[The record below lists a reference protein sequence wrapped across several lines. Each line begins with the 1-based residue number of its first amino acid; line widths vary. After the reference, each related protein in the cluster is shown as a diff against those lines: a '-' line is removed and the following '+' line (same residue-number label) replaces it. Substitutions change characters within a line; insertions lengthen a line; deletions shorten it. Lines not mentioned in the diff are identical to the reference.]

1 MRPDVFDLQA
11 FYDGAEGHLAR
22 RLIQRALRRFWPDLE
37 RCRLLG
43 IGYPLP
49 FLPNNA
55 GAYGIAVMPHT
66 QGARPWLAGRGNRVA
81 LARDDE
87 LPFADG
93 VFERVLLVHAL
104 EGARHPNRLLREVWR
119 VLADGGRLLVVVP
132 NRHGLWCWSERTPF
146 GYGHPYTVRQLQR
159 LLRAQLL
166 EPVSEGHALYMPPVR
181 SALLRRLAIPLERFG
196 LRLFPQFSGVL
207 MIEAE
212 KRIYVAPPICAEECH
227 GRRRYV
233 AVQPAMVHDRVPQAG
248 AGEPAL
254 QGRASRARRSCE
266 AV

>member
-22 RLIQRALRRFWPDLE
+22 RLIQRALRRLWPDLD

-43 IGYPLP
+43 VGYPLP
-49 FLPNNA
+49 FLPNTA
-55 GAYGIAVMPHT
+55 RACSIAVMPHT

-81 LARDDE
+81 LAREDE

-119 VLADGGRLLVVVP
+119 VLADGGRLLAVVP

-146 GYGHPYTVRQLQR
+146 GYGHPYTVSQLQR

-181 SALLRRLAIPLERFG
+181 SPLLRRLAIPFERFG
-196 LRLFPQFSGVL
+196 LRLIPQFSGVL

-212 KRIYVAPPICAEECH
+212 KRIYVAPPICAEECRK
-227 GRRRYV
+227 RRRYV
-233 AVQPAMVHDRVPQAG
+233 PVQPAMVHDRLPQSAAERLG
-248 AGEPAL
+248 QNGCEMSER
-254 QGRASRARRSCE
+254 GSRE